1 MTFSFNED
9 PKQAPGASKGEE
21 TSQTTPRLKARR
33 DIDSKIIAT
42 ANRGFRQVPA
52 DLKSNDLKKAFLL
65 NAAESL
71 NDEQLFYGRFM
82 ARAAEVRDELAD
94 RKSVTDACKE
104 RGYDLMD
111 LATHVVFMGKTKTQ
125 QVLKYGLGEK
135 SPIHNQ
141 LYLFGDRFMPD
152 DPQEFVSKSWKPS
165 EHPRKKTVES
175 IS

>member
-9 PKQAPGASKGEE
+9 PKQAPGAFKGEE
-21 TSQTTPRLKARR
+21 ISQATPKLKARR
-33 DIDSKIIAT
+33 DFDSKIIAN
-42 ANRGFRQVPA
+42 ANRGFMQLPA
-52 DLKSNDLKKAFLL
+52 DLKTNDLKKAFLL

-71 NDEQLFYGRFM
+71 DDEQLFFGRFM

-94 RKSVTDACKE
+94 RKSVTDACTKK
-104 RGYDLMD
+104 GIDLMD

-141 LYLFGDRFMPD
+141 LDLFGGRFMPD
-152 DPQEFVSKSWKPS
+152 DPQDFISKSWKPS
-165 EHPRKKTVES
+165 EHPRNKAVKSES
-175 IS
+175 

>member
-1 MTFSFNED
+1 MSEIKILTSEEVQGTSNG
-9 PKQAPGASKGEE
+9 KE
-21 TSQTTPRLKARR
+21 TSQATPKKKARR

-42 ANRGFRQVPA
+42 ASRGFRLIPA
-52 DLKSNDLKKAFLL
+52 DLKTNDLKKAFLL

-71 NDEQLFYGRFM
+71 DDEQVFFGRFM

-94 RKSVTDACKE
+94 RKSVTDACTEK
-104 RGYDLMD
+104 GIDLMD

-152 DPQEFVSKSWKPS
+152 DPQDFVSKSWKPS
-165 EHPRKKTVES
+165 EHPRKKTAES
-175 IS
+175 AS